1 MPILDDD
8 VLDDPEV
15 SDLPPE
21 TVVTDTD
28 WSWLPG
34 VGTKPSR
41 RLFGRSDKEPPKR
54 TPGRKKNLTE
64 PLANQI
70 TWLGTGVT
78 FMRPI
83 TGIAIIDKADDVAAA
98 LNELAKA
105 NPRLYAVLEKLVS
118 GNEWGK
124 LVTACMPIA
133 AAAFVES
140 QPNSGFLSLQA
151 VNIMERGLSEKA
163 LEQIEKHL
171 PE

>member
-1 MPILDDD
+1 MPILEDD
-8 VLDDPEV
+8 VLDDTDIV
-15 SDLPPE
+15 DLPPE
-21 TVVTDTD
+21 ETVSETD
-28 WSWLPG
+28 WSFLPG
-34 VGTKPSR
+34 LKQTKR
-41 RLFGRSDKEPPKR
+41 RFGRSDKEPPKR
-54 TPGRKKNLTE
+54 SPGRKKNLTE

-105 NPRLYAVLEKLVS
+105 NPRLYAILEKMVS

-140 QPNSGFLSLQA
+140 QPSAGFLSLQA
-151 VNIMERGLSEKA
+151 VNIMERGLSARA

>member
-8 VLDDPEV
+8 VLLDDDISDDPPEV
-15 SDLPPE
+15 
-21 TVVTDTD
+21 TVSETD
-28 WSWLPG
+28 WSFLPG
-34 VGTKPSR
+34 LKTTKR
-41 RLFGRSDKEPPKR
+41 RFGRGDREPPKR

-78 FMRPI
+78 FVRPI

-98 LNELAKA
+98 LNDLAKA
-105 NPRLYAVLEKLVS
+105 NPRLYAVLEKMVS

-133 AAAFVES
+133 AAAFVEA
-140 QPNSGFLSLQA
+140 QPNAGMLTMQA
-151 VNIMERGLSEKA
+151 ANIMERGLSEKA
-163 LEQIEKHL
+163 LEQIMKHL

>member
-1 MPILDDD
+1 MPILEDD
-8 VLDDPEV
+8 VFIEDDV

-21 TVVTDTD
+21 TTVSDTD

-34 VGTKPSR
+34 VGTPSKR
-41 RLFGRSDKEPPKR
+41 KLFGRGDKEPPKAK
-54 TPGRKKNLTE
+54 PGRKRNLTE

-78 FMRPI
+78 FVRPI

-98 LNELAKA
+98 LNELAKS
-105 NPRLYAVLEKLVS
+105 NPRLYAILEKMTS

-133 AAAFVES
+133 AAAFVEA
-140 QPNSGFLSLQA
+140 QPNAGMLTMQA
-151 VNIMERGLSEKA
+151 ANIMARGLSDKA
-163 LEQIEKHL
+163 LAQIEKHL